1 MCYKRVT
8 WAIIVAAIIIIQL
21 IPTRRPEVITTN
33 KNDMVTN
40 NVVPD
45 TVALLLKNA
54 CYDCHSNE
62 TKYPWYSY
70 VAPVSWLISRDIRL
84 GREELNFSKW
94 ESLSK
99 MDKAKML
106 EEIVDE
112 IESGAMP
119 MSIYILMH
127 PEAKL
132 AMSDRDM
139 IMNWADDFGE
149 KLFE

>member
-1 MCYKRVT
+1 MCYKRIT

-70 VAPVSWLISRDIRL
+70 VAPVSWLLSRDIRL

-119 MSIYILMH
+119 MSIYVLMH

-132 AMSDRDM
+132 SMSNRDM
-139 IMNWADDFGE
+139 IMNWADNFGE

>member
-62 TKYPWYSY
+62 TKYSWYSY

-119 MSIYILMH
+119 MSIYVLMH

-132 AMSDRDM
+132 SMSDRDM

>member
-119 MSIYILMH
+119 MSIYVLMH

-132 AMSDRDM
+132 SMSNRDM

>member
-1 MCYKRVT
+1 MCYKRIT

-45 TVALLLKNA
+45 TVVLLLKNA

-119 MSIYILMH
+119 MSIYVLMH

-132 AMSDRDM
+132 SMSDRDM